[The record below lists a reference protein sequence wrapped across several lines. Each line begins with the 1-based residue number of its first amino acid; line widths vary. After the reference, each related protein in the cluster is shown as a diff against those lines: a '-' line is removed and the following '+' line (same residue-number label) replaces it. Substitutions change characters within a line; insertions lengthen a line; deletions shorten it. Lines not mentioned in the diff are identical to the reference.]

1 MKLIFLGTGS
11 AFTLDNYQSN
21 ILVDASE
28 GRLLIDCGG
37 DARRSL
43 AEQGLTATDISEVY
57 VSHLHADHI
66 GGLEWLGLTTYFS
79 GSKDDP
85 SLRPRLHIHHTL
97 VDDLWLSLHG
107 GMGTIQGRVANL
119 DTYFDVRPIARNG
132 SFTFAGTV
140 YRTVQVVHYYDG
152 FEIAPTYGLLFEKSG
167 IGVFITTDTQVA
179 PNQMDD
185 FRDMADYIFQ
195 DCETARIVSTV
206 HAHYDD
212 LKQLDDDVKGRMWL
226 YDYQDGDKPDCT
238 EDGFLG
244 WIKTGQVFDFD
255 DPESFR
261 PAKR

>member
-1 MKLIFLGTGS
+1 MRLIFLGTGS

-66 GGLEWLGLTTYFS
+66 GGLEWLGLATYFS
-79 GSKDDP
+79 GPKDDP

-107 GMGTIQGRVANL
+107 GMGTIQGQVANL

-140 YRTVQVVHYYDG
+140 FRTVQVVHYYDG
-152 FEIAPTYGLLFEKSG
+152 FEIAPTYGLLFETSG

-195 DCETARIVSTV
+195 DCETAQFVSTV

-212 LKQLDDDVKGRMWL
+212 LKQLDADVKGRMWL
-226 YDYQDGDKPDCT
+226 YDYQDGEKPDCT

-244 WIKTGQVFDFD
+244 WVEKGQVFDFD
-255 DPESFR
+255 DPESLR
-261 PAKR
+261 RAKR